1 MVKLTMPI
9 AKVRPTPMSSKEMT
23 DQDMVNYVDLKHFFE
38 EAQSLMYLF
47 DVNPL
52 KHIKG

>member
-1 MVKLTMPI
+1 MAKLTMPI
-9 AKVRPTPMSSKEMT
+9 SKGRPTPINSKEMT
-23 DQDMVNYVDLKHFFE
+23 VQDMVNYVDLKHFFE

-47 DVNPL
+47 NVNPL

>member
-1 MVKLTMPI
+1 MAKLTMPI
-9 AKVRPTPMSSKEMT
+9 SKVRPTPISSKET